1 MKKIAVLLSVI
12 MLVSCLA
19 GCGSDKG
26 KTVLNVYNWGE
37 FIDESVLK
45 DFEKKYPDI
54 KINYEKYADN
64 ETMYTKI
71 KNGGVNYDVLF
82 PSDYMIARL
91 IEENMLAKLDFSN
104 IPNYKYIDEKYKNW
118 SYDPMNEY
126 SVPYMF
132 GFVGILYDKTK
143 IDGSTLTWDSLF
155 DPKYEKSILIKN
167 DMRDMLGIALKTL
180 GYSMNSTDE
189 NELKQAKQKL
199 IEQKPNVLGRVG
211 DEGMDKMIAG
221 EADMA
226 VMYAGDALTC
236 MKENE
241 NLDFVLPKEGV
252 NYFVDAMVIPANAEH
267 KKEAELFINFM
278 CETDIALKNAE
289 EIGYSTPQT
298 EAYKLLPEDMKT
310 DFAYPPQ
317 EVFDKAE
324 VYTYLGDKTELY
336 DRIWTEFLASI

>member
-104 IPNYKYIDEKYKNW
+104 IPNYKYIDEK
-118 SYDPMNEY
+118 
-126 SVPYMF
+126 
-132 GFVGILYDKTK
+132 
-143 IDGSTLTWDSLF
+143 
-155 DPKYEKSILIKN
+155 
-167 DMRDMLGIALKTL
+167 
-180 GYSMNSTDE
+180 
-189 NELKQAKQKL
+189 
-199 IEQKPNVLGRVG
+199 
-211 DEGMDKMIAG
+211 
-221 EADMA
+221 
-226 VMYAGDALTC
+226 
-236 MKENE
+236 
-241 NLDFVLPKEGV
+241 
-252 NYFVDAMVIPANAEH
+252 
-267 KKEAELFINFM
+267 
-278 CETDIALKNAE
+278 
-289 EIGYSTPQT
+289 
-298 EAYKLLPEDMKT
+298 
-310 DFAYPPQ
+310 
-317 EVFDKAE
+317 
-324 VYTYLGDKTELY
+324 
-336 DRIWTEFLASI
+336 

>member
-118 SYDPMNEY
+118 SYDPRNEY

-155 DPKYEKSILIKN
+155 APKYEKSILIKN

-189 NELKQAKQKL
+189 NELEQAKQKL

-226 VMYAGDALTC
+226 VMYGGDALTC
-236 MKENE
+236 MRENE

>member
-19 GCGSDKG
+19 GCSSDKG

-118 SYDPMNEY
+118 SYDPSNEY

-189 NELKQAKQKL
+189 NELEQAKQKL

-252 NYFVDAMVIPANAEH
+252 NYFVDAMVVPANAEH

>member
-278 CETDIALKNAE
+278 CETDIALKNAQ

>member
-19 GCGSDKG
+19 GCGSDRG

-189 NELKQAKQKL
+189 NELEQAKQKL

>member
-26 KTVLNVYNWGE
+26 KTVLYVYNWGE